1 MAVEA
6 GRLGGAEL
14 VVVEIGIVDH
24 RGDLVERRIG
34 QLVAG
39 QDGLERASALVVA
52 EFDTAHVERRAA
64 EAAAASASAAKANS
78 APGSTKRRR
87 SQAHAVRS
95 MCGCGRVIQS
105 MLVSWGPSPR
115 KWRLDPRDGG
125 CDRDLGVY
133 PAGCAEVV
141 TPALEPERAIESLEL
156 AERRSGI
163 NPCAAAPAGT
173 DCLPDP
179 LSRLRH
185 CRIAGVSLGPEPADQ
200 LPILRLIQ
208 AQRLPD
214 ERGPPLLTDFI
225 REPLEG
231 LPGLRVRRQDP
242 DRIVEQQGAQPAQ
255 PAPDAKTK
263 ATRRARQPRGEEH
276 PPDRGHGRNSNHG
289 YIDRNP
295 GERRQWLP
303 ACCPLPFRPP
313 VRLTGRG

>member
-52 EFDTAHVERRAA
+52 EFDTAHVDGVPPR
-64 EAAAASASAAKANS
+64 AAAASASAAKANS

-133 PAGCAEVV
+133 PAGCAEVS
-141 TPALEPERAIESLEL
+141 R
-156 AERRSGI
+156 RRSSRS
-163 NPCAAAPAGT
+163 ARSS
-173 DCLPDP
+173 P
-179 LSRLRH
+179 LSWRSAVRGSIP
-185 CRIAGVSLGPEPADQ
+185 RGGPGGNGLPARSSEPTAP
-200 LPILRLIQ
+200 LPHSG
-208 AQRLPD
+208 RLP
-214 ERGPPLLTDFI
+214 R
-225 REPLEG
+225 
-231 LPGLRVRRQDP
+231 PGTGR
-242 DRIVEQQGAQPAQ
+242 
-255 PAPDAKTK
+255 PAPDSA
-263 ATRRARQPRGEEH
+263 AHPSSAPPRRTRS
-276 PPDRGHGRNSNHG
+276 PPAH
-289 YIDRNP
+289 
-295 GERRQWLP
+295 
-303 ACCPLPFRPP
+303 
-313 VRLTGRG
+313 